1 MSDFKCPK
9 GRGGVQLGRR
19 NKSQLTHRKPS
30 PQGLSWMQLLP
41 QSSLVSSS
49 TPCFPLLLA
58 FFIGV
63 WLISWCFSPPVAPTA
78 HRSPEA
84 QLWTFNK
91 GNVNTSFFFRW
102 HLIFQA
108 TAASVL
114 KLCIIW
120 TQRGSRR
127 RERSPSLHLPLSF
140 SSWGECYPRRAS
152 DSETGVPG
160 WAAGTKLW
168 PTSSLSPHNN
178 HSIGFSP

>member
-1 MSDFKCPK
+1 MSQRRRWGACSL
-9 GRGGVQLGRR
+9 GGGMRV
-19 NKSQLTHRKPS
+19 SQRT
-30 PQGLSWMQLLP
+30 GNLLP
-41 QSSLVSSS
+41 KVSHECSCS
-49 TPCFPLLLA
+49 PKTPLSPPLPLLSPLA
-58 FFIGV
+58 FFIRV

-91 GNVNTSFFFRW
+91 GNVNTSFFFHW
-102 HLIFQA
+102 HLIFQV

-127 RERSPSLHLPLSF
+127 REKSPRLHLPLSF

-160 WAAGTKLW
+160 
-168 PTSSLSPHNN
+168 
-178 HSIGFSP
+178 